1 MCNILLIIM
10 SKPGGGHGGQI
21 NAPPKEAHVL
31 IPGTSEY
38 VRLDGKEKLRLQP
51 TLGSGKE
58 AGLSM

>member
-1 MCNILLIIM
+1 MVDKIM
-10 SKPGGGHGGQI
+10 LPPPSKD
-21 NAPPKEAHVL
+21 AHVL

-58 AGLSM
+58 AGLPR